1 MKPVTNGMMHLNGKR
16 NKIFVILLKIL
27 SISKNRQQI
36 TAVSKYIQIKASIRD
51 HGNEDT
57 GKVLAGVSGFA
68 SIP

>member
-36 TAVSKYIQIKASIRD
+36 TSVSKYIQIKASKR
-51 HGNEDT
+51 G
-57 GKVLAGVSGFA
+57 
-68 SIP
+68 PWQ